1 MTDAYDVRFR
11 DKQMRQLARQVG
23 ATMTLPSERGP
34 ESVDP
39 RIRLRAA
46 LDDNVHLKQ
55 RLIEVVREKEE
66 LRVLLR
72 TALWELAREHHS
84 NDPKTWSAKWYRE
97 RKSLL

>member
-1 MTDAYDVRFR
+1 VTDAYDVRFR

-46 LDDNVHLKQ
+46 LDDNTHLKQ

-72 TALWELAREHHS
+72 TALWELARANGS
-84 NDPKTWSAKWYRE
+84 NNPKTWSAKWYRE